1 MVFVMLIDIL
11 KGLTSEFRSLS
22 VRINFLEKMILNKFI
37 VVYTRLNEPEKIETL
52 LNQRDIKGIS
62 VL

>member
-1 MVFVMLIDIL
+1 MLIDIL

-22 VRINFLEKMILNKFI
+22 VRINSLEKTILNKFI
-37 VVYTRLNEPEKIETL
+37 VVYTRLNEPEKIEML
-52 LNQRDIKGIS
+52 LKQRDIKGIS